1 MFGLMLLVMV
11 MGYPFWPA
19 VNNEVQVVQ
28 CTTRVRSRSAGAARV
43 ANLCQYRRMAGA
55 DAKSVLHGQFAQAAR
70 DLQGEGDTQH
80 TLDRGVGIAAQLI
93 PGCDFAGVSIVHA
106 DGTID
111 TPARTATL
119 VAEVDRLQYAVRQG
133 PCLDA
138 IRVAETVSS
147 PDLTHEQRWP
157 LWAPR
162 VAALGIASMLCVRL
176 YTSRDTLG
184 ALNLLSRTRD
194 AFHQDDVTTASHL
207 AAHLAVALAES
218 QHAEDLHSGALNR
231 TVIGQAEGILMER
244 FSLAPSGA
252 FEVLSRVAQ
261 EQGAALHRVAAD
273 LVRTRVTPGGEFT
286 DADLR
291 HPSSPV
297 MP

>member
-1 MFGLMLLVMV
+1 M
-11 MGYPFWPA
+11 
-19 VNNEVQVVQ
+19 
-28 CTTRVRSRSAGAARV
+28 AA
-43 ANLCQYRRMAGA
+43 AAA
-55 DAKSVLHGQFAQAAR
+55 SSVLHGQFAQAAR

-80 TLDRGVGIAAQLI
+80 TLDRAVAIATRLI
-93 PGCDFAGVSIVHA
+93 PGCDVAGVSIVHA

-147 PDLTHEQRWP
+147 PDLTREQRWP

-162 VAALGIASMLCVRL
+162 VAGLGIASMLCVRL

-194 AFHQDDVTTASHL
+194 AFDQDDVTTASHL

-218 QHAEDLHSGALNR
+218 QHAEELHSGALNR

-244 FSLAPSGA
+244 FSLTPSGA

-261 EQGAALHRVAAD
+261 EHGAALHRVAAE
-273 LVRTRVTPGGEFT
+273 LVRTRLTPGGEST

-291 HPSSPV
+291 HPSSPW